1 MSVPANILQQVQ
13 TYQLS
18 GLAFMQNLNCF
29 IGTANTKFKDF
40 ERLTAN
46 LGDTVTFDLPPRMT
60 TTNSLVANFQP
71 ADQRVQSLTVN
82 NQQSVSYEFTA
93 QQFIFNVKDYM
104 ARFGKAAIIELGAKI
119 EANVALN
126 CVTNTYRF
134 YGDGVTPI
142 SSYGQLAEALAF
154 FRNYGSIQSDV
165 KGYLSDIAVPSIVNS
180 GLNQFA
186 MERNNKIANS
196 WELGMFSKCE
206 WYQSNLLPIHTSGN
220 VGINQTLLTVLSTT
234 LDANGAVTAIT
245 FSGAGT
251 SDASAVL
258 QYDKFQFQDG
268 VSGHPNLRYL
278 TFVGHQVSANPVQF
292 AATANAG
299 ADGSGHV
306 TVTITP
312 ALQVNSVN
320 TQNINAPIVA
330 GMTVKALPSH
340 RAGLISSGNPLF
352 LAMPQLPDQTP
363 FPTGNAFDSETG
375 VSLRQYYGVQFAAN
389 AMGMVH
395 DCIWGST
402 LVPEN
407 SMAVIFPL

>member
-18 GLAFMQNLNCF
+18 GLAFMQNLNAF
-29 IGTANTKFKDF
+29 VATANTKFKDF
-40 ERLTAN
+40 ERMTAN

-60 TTNSLVANFQP
+60 TTNSLVATFQP
-71 ADQRVQSLTVN
+71 ADQRVQSLTVDQ
-82 NQQSVSYEFTA
+82 QQSVSYEFTA

-154 FRNYGSIQSDV
+154 FRNYGSIQNNV

-180 GLNQFA
+180 GLNQFT
-186 MERNNKIANS
+186 MDRGNKAANS
-196 WELGMFSKCE
+196 WELGAFSRCE
-206 WYQSNLLPIHTSGN
+206 WYQSNLLPIHNAGN
-220 VGINQTLLTVLSTT
+220 VGVNGTTLTVLSTT
-234 LDANGAVTAIT
+234 LDSNGAVTAIT

-251 SDASAVL
+251 SDASAVA
-258 QYDKFQFQDG
+258 QYDKFEFQDIVG
-268 VSGHPNLRYL
+268 YNNLRYL

-292 AATANAG
+292 SATSAAG
-299 ADGSGHV
+299 SDGSGHV
-306 TVTITP
+306 TVSITP
-312 ALQVNSVN
+312 ALQVNATN
-320 TQNINAPIVA
+320 TQNINTAIVA
-330 GMTVKALPSH
+330 GMQVKVLPSH
-340 RAGLISSGNPLF
+340 RAGLICSGDPLF
-352 LAMPQLPDQTP
+352 LAMPQLPDQMP
-363 FPTGNAFDSETG
+363 FPTGNAYDSETG
-375 VSLRQYYGVQFAAN
+375 VSIRQYYGAQFAQN
-389 AMGMVH
+389 SMGMVH

-402 LVPEN
+402 LVAEN